1 MSLLTSASIWSNDDT
16 TSAENKKRIP
26 TMRKTLKKMSPPFL
40 SNLGGAD
47 QYISSEKE
55 YKDLQAG
62 DGFANVVGS
71 EGEDAH
77 TSRVNQLL
85 NQMSSSADNDG
96 NKLAN
101 FVPLSNPVIQMK
113 KENPLLPVDMSAGGG
128 AAGASASTSASAGAN
143 YSTDSTLGN
152 TNTIYSNY
160 KTSYDPAKL
169 AASSP
174 YYQKMGLGPSTSPLD
189 NKVMEKINY
198 MIHMLEEQQSERTSN
213 VTEEMILYTFLG
225 VFVIFVV
232 DSFARAGKYIR

>member
-16 TSAENKKRIP
+16 TSVENKKRVP

-47 QYISSEKE
+47 EYISSEKE
-55 YKDLQAG
+55 YKDSHDG

-71 EGEDAH
+71 GGEDVRS
-77 TSRVNQLL
+77 SRVNQLL
-85 NQMSSSADNDG
+85 NQMTNVSSDNDG

-113 KENPLLPVDMSAGGG
+113 KENPLLPVDPSAGG
-128 AAGASASTSASAGAN
+128 AAGASAGTSASAGAN

-189 NKVMEKINY
+189 NKLMEKINY